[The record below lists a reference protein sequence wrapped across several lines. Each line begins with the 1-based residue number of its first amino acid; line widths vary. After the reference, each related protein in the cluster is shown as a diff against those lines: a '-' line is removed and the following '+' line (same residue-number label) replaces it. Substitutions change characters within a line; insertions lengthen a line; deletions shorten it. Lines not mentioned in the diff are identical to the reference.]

1 MSDKLLERLVK
12 KKTDNNIT
20 FINEQLIAEWDQ
32 INALEKPKDEDDE
45 SFTPHEYWDSLEVED

>member
-45 SFTPHEYWDSLEVED
+45 SFTLHEYWDSLEVED